1 MPCSWLG
8 LLRSRHRAAPEA
20 ARADK
25 WQQFIQRNG
34 LPEMEEA
41 LLRQAFSHP
50 SYVREQGQPP
60 ATSNQR
66 LEFLGDG
73 VVDLVIA
80 EYLFERYPQEPEGE
94 LTRRKAALVRR
105 TALAEIA
112 REIGLGEMLLLGKG
126 EEETGGRE
134 KASLL
139 ADALEA
145 LIGAIYLAGG
155 WSAARQFVL
164 TWFAPLLEQEAHAVD
179 FDHKSRLQE
188 IIQSRAKALPGYET
202 VRVTGP
208 PHRRVFVAE
217 VRFRGRVLGEGQG
230 PSKRL
235 AEQRAALDALE
246 RREEWLPMLGEEEGA
261 PRNGETNT

>member
-1 MPCSWLG
+1 MPCLWLG
-8 LLRSRHRAAPEA
+8 LLRSRRSPSPEA
-20 ARADK
+20 AQEDK
-25 WQQFIQRNG
+25 WRQFIERNG
-34 LPEMEEA
+34 LPEMEET

-73 VVDLVIA
+73 VLDLVIA
-80 EYLFERYPQEPEGE
+80 EHLFERYPEEPEGE

-112 REIGLGEMLLLGKG
+112 RKIGLGEMLLLGKG

-145 LIGAIYLAGG
+145 LIGAVYLAGG

-164 TWFAPLLEQEAHAVD
+164 TWFAPLLDQEAHAAD

-188 IIQSRAKALPGYET
+188 IIQSRAKALPDYET

-208 PHRRVFVAE
+208 PHRRVFAAE
-217 VRFRGRVLGEGQG
+217 VRFKGQVLGEGQG

-235 AEQRAALDALE
+235 AEQRAALQALQ
-246 RREEWLPMLGEEEGA
+246 RREEWLPLLGAEVEGA
-261 PRNGETNT
+261 ESGEKQK